1 MTNTAWARAEQ
12 LARRI
17 YELTTTPMRTENHP
31 TWDPAWRQAIEAGFR
46 AIGSG
51 SEDRMESALLDIDRL
66 SRTL

>member
-12 LARRI
+12 RI

-31 TWDPAWRQAIEAGFR
+31 TWDPAWRQAIEAEFG

-66 SRTL
+66 ARTL